1 MGIEGTYMNIIKA
14 ISDRQ
19 TAIIIHN
26 SEDLNAFPLRSGTS
40 VPHSHHQSQRK
51 S

>member
-1 MGIEGTYMNIIKA
+1 MNIIKA

-26 SEDLNAFPLRSGTS
+26 HENLNAFALRSGTS
-40 VPHSHHQSQRK
+40 VPAFRVYSQYFIVTINGI
-51 S
+51 